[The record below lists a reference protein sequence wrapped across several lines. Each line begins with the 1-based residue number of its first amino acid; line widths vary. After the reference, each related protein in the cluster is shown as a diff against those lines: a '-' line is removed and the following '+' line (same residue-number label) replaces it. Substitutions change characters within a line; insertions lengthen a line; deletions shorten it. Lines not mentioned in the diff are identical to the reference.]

1 MFNIRLLAL
10 AVGCVCASNVVYSA
24 TFSTDA
30 RSMGMGNTGV
40 VSADFLTAPFH
51 NPALGA
57 GYRAEDDFGL
67 LIPAIGVTVHDAD
80 DGLATIEDAQ
90 DLYDSIGTSP
100 TIGDLEQ
107 IDAYLDE
114 LSESKPVNVNGGVA
128 FSISIPN
135 RYASVNVFASGY
147 IELLA
152 DARIGDESNSE
163 VRYDNS
169 EVALTGFGLAEL
181 GLALS
186 KEYTL
191 MGERFAFGAS
201 PKFQELRTYSD
212 VSTLDDFDI
221 DDYEDS
227 EVSESAFNL
236 DVGAVWYKNNWRVG
250 LVAKNLIEQEI
261 DTMYT
266 GMTYKLNPIVTLGG
280 GYVTDLF
287 TVTVDADL
295 TSQERFSMDGDET
308 QFVRTGLEF
317 NAWGWAQIRAGYET
331 DLEDNLDDSVTVG
344 VGLSPWD
351 VVSFDLAASYA
362 GDNQFGAST
371 NLAFTF

>member
-10 AVGCVCASNVVYSA
+10 AVGCVCTSNVVYSA
-24 TFSTDA
+24 TFSIDA

-67 LIPAIGVTVHDAD
+67 LIPAIGATLHDAD
-80 DGLATIEDAQ
+80 EGLATIDDAQ
-90 DLYDSIGTSP
+90 EHYDSIGASP
-100 TIGDLEQ
+100 TLGDLDKL
-107 IDAYLDE
+107 DAYLDD
-114 LSESKPVNVNGGVA
+114 LSNAKPVNVNGGVA

-147 IELLA
+147 VELLA
-152 DARIGDESNSE
+152 DAIIGDEPNSE
-163 VRYDNS
+163 DRYENS

-191 MGERFAFGAS
+191 TGELFSFGVS

-227 EVSESAFNL
+227 EVSETAFNL

-250 LVAKNLIEQEI
+250 LVGKNLIEQDI
-261 DTMYT
+261 GTMHT
-266 GMTYKLNPIVTLGG
+266 GMTYKLSPMVTLGG
-280 GYVTDLF
+280 GYVADLF
-287 TVTVDADL
+287 TVTVDAEL
-295 TSQERFSMDGDET
+295 TSQERFSIDGDET

-317 NAWGWAQIRAGYET
+317 NAWGWAQFRAGYET
-331 DLEDNLDDSVTVG
+331 DLENNLDDSVTVG

-351 VVSFDLAASYA
+351 VVSLDLATSYA
-362 GDNQFGAST
+362 GENQFGAST